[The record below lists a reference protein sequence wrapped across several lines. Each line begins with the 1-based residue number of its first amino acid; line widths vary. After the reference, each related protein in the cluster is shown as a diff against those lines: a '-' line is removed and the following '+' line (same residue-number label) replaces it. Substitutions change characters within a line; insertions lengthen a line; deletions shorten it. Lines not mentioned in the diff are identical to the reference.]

1 MDGMVEENGPVVV
14 DQLTH
19 TTAGNASAIITSVQ
33 PTVQSTLAVTQ
44 STQAQ
49 RLVTAASIMQITI
62 PQQISVANATDAQVP
77 LCRFFRFDSL
87 L

>member
-19 TTAGNASAIITSVQ
+19 TTAGGNASAIITSVQ
-33 PTVQSTLAVTQ
+33 QSIQPALTVTQ

-62 PQQISVANATDAQVP
+62 PQQLSVANATDAQVP
-77 LCRFFRFDSL
+77 LCIS
-87 L
+87 

>member
-14 DQLTH
+14 DPLAH
-19 TTAGNASAIITSVQ
+19 SPAGNASAIITSVQ
-33 PTVQSTLAVTQ
+33 PTIQPALAVTQ

-62 PQQISVANATDAQVP
+62 PQQLSVVNATDAQVP
-77 LCRFFRFDSL
+77 LCISL
-87 L
+87 YSFI